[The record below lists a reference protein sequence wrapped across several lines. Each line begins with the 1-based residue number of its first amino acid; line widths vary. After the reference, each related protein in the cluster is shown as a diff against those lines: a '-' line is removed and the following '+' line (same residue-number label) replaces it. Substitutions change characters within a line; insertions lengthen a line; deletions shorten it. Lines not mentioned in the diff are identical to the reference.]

1 MGNLSAIERKGFGQS
16 AQSSKSFIKLQGAK
30 EIADMFGK
38 LSKDIGIK
46 QDLLW
51 VRLWKKIAKPAMMDA
66 KGLAP
71 KLGDSKKSSPLTVV
85 RGVTYPPDH
94 SKRITKGTLK
104 ESIGFF
110 RTRDS
115 KNHLGIYLGP
125 RLKGKFKKNK
135 GGYYGAWLEDG
146 DTTMFF
152 GKYKGRATKFMD
164 PAWNRNK
171 ISMTKNAFKGAE
183 DIAAKAIKAHARKL
197 KKYGT
202 LGA

>member
-1 MGNLSAIERKGFGQS
+1 MAQGQ
-16 AQSSKSFIKLQGAK
+16 IKLQGAK
-30 EIADMFGK
+30 EINDMFAK
-38 LSKDIGIK
+38 LGKDIGIK

-51 VRLWKKIAKPAMMDA
+51 VRLWKKIGKGAMNDA

-85 RGVTYPPDH
+85 RGVVYPPDH

-125 RLKGKFKKNK
+125 RVKGAYAKNK
-135 GGYYGAWLEDG
+135 GGYYGAWLEYG
-146 DTTMFF
+146 NEVMHF
-152 GKYKGRATKFMD
+152 GKYKSRATKFMQ
-164 PAWNRNK
+164 PAWMQNRIK
-171 ISMTKNAFKGAE
+171 MTSSAFTEAI
-183 DIAAKAIKAHARKL
+183 DITAKAIKRHENRM

-202 LGA
+202 LGY